1 MNGYIPKNI
10 PSIHHDRHAATVK
23 WHRLKYCRD
32 ADTDSSRDLYNFE
45 PVLVDV
51 PRAHGQRT
59 QPGSIDFS
67 PAVSW
72 VSCLCCAVLCCA
84 MAPMSFAWCMRIF
97 LALPSALTLA
107 MAQRQSGISLPIRF
121 RFCFPYQLTQFRNR
135 VTSVLF
141 IYHTSTCTE
150 HCARPQ
156 YGPFMKDH
164 KHGLFGWQKENKQNK
179 QNKPMWVVRH
189 TLRSVYN
196 IFYSVFGKVL

>member
-1 MNGYIPKNI
+1 MQIQTALETSTTLSQFSLMYHVHTANG
-10 PSIHHDRHAATVK
+10 PS
-23 WHRLKYCRD
+23 
-32 ADTDSSRDLYNFE
+32 
-45 PVLVDV
+45 PVLLIF
-51 PRAHGQRT
+51 PL
-59 QPGSIDFS
+59 
-67 PAVSW
+67 
-72 VSCLCCAVLCCA
+72 LCPECPVCAVLCCA

-107 MAQRQSGISLPIRF
+107 MAQRQSRISLPIRF